1 MAMLPKRV
9 DDGREGEAPSPAT
22 PVAPVA
28 PLGTEALE
36 HLPQLRKAS
45 YALTRNRADAEDLV
59 QDAYLRALRS
69 SGRFQAGTNLKA
81 WLLTILRNLVRN
93 HRRDEY
99 RARSYVEHG
108 ADAAQ
113 ERVPAPDATPEQI
126 LLSRTFA
133 PQLQAALE
141 SLPKALRDAVWLR
154 DVEEL
159 TYAEMAKQLRIPIGT
174 VMSRISRGRRFLH
187 DRLVASA
194 PPPAAQ
200 PVTSESRAGMSGR
213 RQPNAGISSLRS
225 SVPPAS
231 SEAPEAPVSS
241 VSSESPEESS

>member
-99 RARSYVEHG
+99 RAR
-108 ADAAQ
+108 
-113 ERVPAPDATPEQI
+113 
-126 LLSRTFA
+126 
-133 PQLQAALE
+133 
-141 SLPKALRDAVWLR
+141 
-154 DVEEL
+154 
-159 TYAEMAKQLRIPIGT
+159 
-174 VMSRISRGRRFLH
+174 
-187 DRLVASA
+187 
-194 PPPAAQ
+194 
-200 PVTSESRAGMSGR
+200 
-213 RQPNAGISSLRS
+213 
-225 SVPPAS
+225 
-231 SEAPEAPVSS
+231 
-241 VSSESPEESS
+241 